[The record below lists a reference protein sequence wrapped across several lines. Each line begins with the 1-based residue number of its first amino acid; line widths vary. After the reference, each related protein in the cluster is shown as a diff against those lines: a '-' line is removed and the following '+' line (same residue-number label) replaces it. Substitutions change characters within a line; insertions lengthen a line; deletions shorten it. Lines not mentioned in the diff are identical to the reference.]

1 MLPRQ
6 WMVHFDLA
14 LPGED
19 SFGESEKKSLITRV
33 RHEISDFS
41 IMLMRY
47 GTDFL
52 SGTGFVLL
60 CTQKKKSQSASQK
73 DSGSSLKLERQEER
87 RLERKKERH
96 GLIAKLWAASEL
108 GNLNSRSVRKLDF
121 RNSARHNEIEPL

>member
-1 MLPRQ
+1 
-6 WMVHFDLA
+6 
-14 LPGED
+14 
-19 SFGESEKKSLITRV
+19 
-33 RHEISDFS
+33 
-41 IMLMRY
+41 MLMRY

-60 CTQKKKSQSASQK
+60 CTQKKIVVCLPK
-73 DSGSSLKLERQEER
+73 GLWLEFEIGKAR
-87 RLERKKERH
+87 RKKAVEKERH